1 MAITITKV
9 SFADRRNETDKPAD
23 REYRE
28 TGAQKARQASKG
40 TTIIVAVSETSKGIH
55 QLSRRPAKQRTPLI
69 YLNVSSKTWQFFKT
83 SHHAL
88 QSHFNV
94 PVLIAVKNFQ
104 KSRTRSCHWLLILY
118 FRKIF
123 RKIRTDIIRKVIRIF
138 FEELRSRNITC
149 KIFAGNSNITKDN
162 F

>member
-28 TGAQKARQASKG
+28 TGAQKARQASKD

-69 YLNVSSKTWQFFKT
+69 YLNVSSKT
-83 SHHAL
+83 
-88 QSHFNV
+88 
-94 PVLIAVKNFQ
+94 
-104 KSRTRSCHWLLILY
+104 
-118 FRKIF
+118 
-123 RKIRTDIIRKVIRIF
+123 
-138 FEELRSRNITC
+138 
-149 KIFAGNSNITKDN
+149 
-162 F
+162 